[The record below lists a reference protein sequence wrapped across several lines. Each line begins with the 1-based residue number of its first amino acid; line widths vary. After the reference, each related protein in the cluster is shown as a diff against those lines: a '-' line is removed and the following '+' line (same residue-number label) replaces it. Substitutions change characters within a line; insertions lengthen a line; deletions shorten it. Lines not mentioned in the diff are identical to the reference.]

1 MKTASID
8 RRALLALAGA
18 GLTQALLAQTPARGG
33 GNPTI
38 FEHDLPNINMHNWQV
53 TVREI
58 NYGPGD
64 STASHRHPGITL
76 VYVLEGAVV
85 SKVGDGPEKTYAQ
98 GEVFMETPGQLHA
111 VSRNASA
118 TKPAK
123 FLAFLLAEKGAQLTV
138 PV

>member
-1 MKTASID
+1 MNSNSLD
-8 RRALLALAGA
+8 RRVLLALAGA

-38 FEHDLPNINMHNWQV
+38 FEHDLPDINMHNWAV

-64 STASHRHPGITL
+64 TSAWHRHPGVTL

-85 SKVGDGPEKTYAQ
+85 SKVGDGPETTYSRGQ
-98 GEVFMETPGQLHA
+98 MFMEAPGDLHA

-123 FLAFLLAEKGAQLTV
+123 FLAILLAEKNAQLTV
-138 PV
+138 PA